1 VWKSVLVHTAEEMR
15 ADTLGTSPDAVI
27 IKSTVNGA
35 LLAISLFPL
44 AVAEWVHGAEVTR
57 WFSLVLVTAGLASLA
72 LTAGGM
78 LISRRPRLGVLL
90 THLGMLGLLLLLAK
104 TLKQSQTMTLAVLL
118 CMLSAA
124 FWLWRKYWLA
134 ASLHPTIQSPLEAR
148 MRLAAL
154 ASLGFW
160 TIASLVTRADTT
172 WVVYCSLAV
181 SFLVISALVGQWLAQ
196 QSTQHLVRAGFL
208 MVAMLISA
216 MGIVFSWTAWW
227 QCLTWATLVPATT
240 IVALP
245 FPRRAGIEQVDWWEP
260 ILGHPERLLAVTFL
274 LLCIAGALVLS
285 LSMSATKQSHISVID
300 ALFTAVSAVCVTGL
314 SVLDIPVDVSMLGQV
329 VIVLLIQL
337 GGLGIM
343 TFSTVALVLLG
354 GRMSLRHEGAVASLI
369 SPQDRRQLFATARRV
384 LLFTMS
390 VEAVGAAGLVVLFVQ
405 HGDTFFQGL
414 WRAVFTAV
422 SAFCNAGFALQ
433 SDNLVSYQQDPW
445 VLYVV
450 STLIILGGLSPAV
463 CLAVPHLLRRT
474 MRPISAQTK
483 IALSATA
490 VLLAG
495 GFFFFVLLEWTNALA
510 GLSFWDRIHN
520 AWLQSVTL
528 RTAGFNSVDITSV
541 RPATLSLMLLWMF
554 VGGSPAGT
562 AGGIKTTTAAV
573 LVLAVAAAVR
583 GRWEVTAFGR
593 RISHKTVYKA
603 AAITTVG
610 AATVLVFL
618 IAMQLTQVMD
628 TDEALFETV
637 SALGTVGLSI
647 GGTAQLDGV
656 GKALIIICMFAGR
669 IGPLTLFMFLSSRAQ
684 QAMWERP
691 EEEIEVG

>member
-1 VWKSVLVHTAEEMR
+1 
-15 ADTLGTSPDAVI
+15 
-27 IKSTVNGA
+27 
-35 LLAISLFPL
+35 
-44 AVAEWVHGAEVTR
+44 
-57 WFSLVLVTAGLASLA
+57 
-72 LTAGGM
+72 
-78 LISRRPRLGVLL
+78 
-90 THLGMLGLLLLLAK
+90 
-104 TLKQSQTMTLAVLL
+104 
-118 CMLSAA
+118 
-124 FWLWRKYWLA
+124 
-134 ASLHPTIQSPLEAR
+134 
-148 MRLAAL
+148 
-154 ASLGFW
+154 
-160 TIASLVTRADTT
+160 
-172 WVVYCSLAV
+172 
-181 SFLVISALVGQWLAQ
+181 
-196 QSTQHLVRAGFL
+196 
-208 MVAMLISA
+208 
-216 MGIVFSWTAWW
+216 
-227 QCLTWATLVPATT
+227 
-240 IVALP
+240 
-245 FPRRAGIEQVDWWEP
+245 
-260 ILGHPERLLAVTFL
+260 VTFL
-274 LLCIAGALVLS
+274 SLCVTGALVLS
-285 LSMSATKQSHISVID
+285 LSVSATKQGPVAVID

-314 SVLDIPVDVSMLGQV
+314 TVLDTPLDFSMVGQV
-329 VIVLLIQL
+329 VIVLLMQL

-354 GRMSLRHEGAVASLI
+354 GRMSLRHEGAVASLV

-384 LLFTMS
+384 LLFTLS
-390 VEAVGAAGLVVLFVQ
+390 VEALGAAGLVVPFLQ
-405 HGDTFFQGL
+405 HGDGFFQGL

-422 SAFCNAGFALQ
+422 SAFCNAGFTLQ
-433 SDNLVSYQQDPW
+433 SDNLMSYQHTPW

-463 CLAVPHLLRRT
+463 CLAVPHLLRHT
-474 MRPISAQTK
+474 IRPIAAQTK

-490 VLLAG
+490 LLLVG

-520 AWLQSVTL
+520 AWFQSATL
-528 RTAGFNSVDITSV
+528 RTAGFNSVDITFV
-541 RPATLSLMLLWMF
+541 HPATLSLMLIWMF

-562 AGGIKTTTAAV
+562 AGGIKTTTATV
-573 LVLAVAAAVR
+573 LILAVAAAVR
-583 GRWEVTAFGR
+583 GRWEVTAFAR

-656 GKALIIICMFAGR
+656 GKALIIACMFAGR

-684 QAMWERP
+684 QAVWERP

>member
-1 VWKSVLVHTAEEMR
+1 MWKSMLAHPAEEVR
-15 ADTLGTSPDAVI
+15 ADTLGTSPDAVT
-27 IKSTVNGA
+27 IKSTAEGA
-35 LLAISLFPL
+35 LLTISLFPF
-44 AVAEWVHGAEVTR
+44 AVAEWVHEAEVVR
-57 WFSLVLVTAGLASLA
+57 WFSPVLVTAGLASLA
-72 LTAGGM
+72 LAAGGM
-78 LISRRPRLGVLL
+78 LLRKKPRLGVVL
-90 THLGMLGLLLLLAK
+90 THLGMLGLLLLLIK
-104 TLKQSQTMTLAVLL
+104 TLTQSQTMTLAVLL
-118 CMLSAA
+118 CMLSAV
-124 FWLWRKYWLA
+124 FWLWRKYWLS
-134 ASLHPTIQSPLEAR
+134 ASLHPIIQAPLEAR
-148 MRLAAL
+148 ARLAAL

-160 TIASLVTRADTT
+160 TITSLMLHTDTT
-172 WVVYCSLAV
+172 WVVYGSLAV

-196 QSTQHLVRAGFL
+196 QSTQHLVRASFL
-208 MVAMLISA
+208 GAAILISTI
-216 MGIVFSWTAWW
+216 GIVFSWMAWW
-227 QCLTWATLVPATT
+227 QCLTWATLVPVTA
-240 IVALP
+240 VVVLP

-274 LLCIAGALVLS
+274 LLCVTGALVLS
-285 LSMSATKQSHISVID
+285 LSVSATKQDPVAVID

-314 SVLDIPVDVSMLGQV
+314 IVLDTPVEFSMVGQV
-329 VIVLLIQL
+329 VILLLMQL

-354 GRMSLRHEGAVASLI
+354 GRMSLRHEGAIASLV

-384 LLFTMS
+384 LLFTLS
-390 VEAVGAAGLVVLFVQ
+390 VEAVGAASLVVAFLQ
-405 HGDTFFQGL
+405 QGDGFFQGL

-422 SAFCNAGFALQ
+422 SAFCNAGFTLQ
-433 SDNLVSYQQDPW
+433 SDNLVSYQHNPW

-474 MRPISAQTK
+474 LHPISAQTK
-483 IALSATA
+483 ITLSATA
-490 VLLAG
+490 MLLVG

-520 AWLQSVTL
+520 AWFQSATL

-541 RPATLSLMLLWMF
+541 HSATLSLMLIWMF

-583 GRWEVTAFGR
+583 GRWEVTAFAR

-610 AATVLVFL
+610 AATALVFL

-656 GKALIIICMFAGR
+656 GKALIIACMFAGR
-669 IGPLTLFMFLSSRAQ
+669 IGPLTLFMFLSSRVQ
-684 QAMWERP
+684 QAVWARP